1 MQSWRD
7 KEKMRGEVAGVTR
20 VLGERERSLEK
31 AGCTLSNTL
40 LGVKPR

>member
-7 KEKMRGEVAGVTR
+7 EEKMRGEVAEVTG
-20 VLGERERSLEK
+20 VLGEREHSLEK

-40 LGVKPR
+40 LGAKPR